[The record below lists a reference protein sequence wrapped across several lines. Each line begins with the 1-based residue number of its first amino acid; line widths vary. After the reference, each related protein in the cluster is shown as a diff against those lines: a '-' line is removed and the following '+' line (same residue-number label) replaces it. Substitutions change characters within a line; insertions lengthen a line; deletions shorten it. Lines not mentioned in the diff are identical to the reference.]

1 MAKQEILLESG
12 TNELEVAEFFLGK
25 QSYGV
30 NVAKI
35 REIVLF
41 DSAKVTFLVGAPPGV
56 LGTII
61 FRGHSVT
68 ITDLHA
74 ILNLPKPPAETR
86 QVILVTEFNQR
97 INAFLVDG
105 VARIHR
111 ISWSAFT
118 PMHPILSA
126 HSHHVSGSF
135 NIEKR
140 EILIL
145 DFEHIINDLFPI
157 EIQGEGQL
165 VDSPELQEKRKH
177 LKLFVVEDSKT
188 IQRLILNRLKA
199 GGITQVRIFGN
210 GEEALK
216 ALRDA
221 SDLAKRENRKL
232 TEIVHLVVSDIE
244 MPVMDGL
251 TLCKTIKTDASID
264 LPVIMFSS
272 MITPE
277 MARKCL
283 GVGADRCY
291 SKPDIEKVLVYIDE
305 LTGLVPP
312 SASSEPTA

>member
-1 MAKQEILLESG
+1 MGKSEILLESG

-35 REIVLF
+35 REIVLY
-41 DSAKVTFLVGAPPGV
+41 DPAKVTFLVGAPPGV

-61 FRGHSVT
+61 FRGHSIT
-68 ITDLHA
+68 ITDLHS
-74 ILNLPKPPAETR
+74 ILDLPKPPAETR

-111 ISWSAFT
+111 ISWSSFT
-118 PMHPILSA
+118 PMHPILSL

-145 DFEHIINDLFPI
+145 DFEHIINELFPI
-157 EIQGEGQL
+157 ETQGEA
-165 VDSPELQEKRKH
+165 VPTETPEEQDKRKH
-177 LKLFVVEDSKT
+177 LRVFVVEDSKT
-188 IQRLILNRLKA
+188 IQRLIVNRLKA
-199 GGITQVRIFGN
+199 GGISQVRVFGN
-210 GEEALK
+210 GEDALK

-221 SDLAKRENRKL
+221 AEQAKQAGKSL
-232 TEIVHLVVSDIE
+232 STLVDLVVSDIE

-251 TLCKTIKTDASID
+251 SLCKTIKTDKSIE

-291 SKPDIEKVLVYIDE
+291 SKPDIEKVIVYIDE
-305 LTGLVPP
+305 LSGLVAP
-312 SASSEPTA
+312 SDASMPS